1 MAWKPADRY
10 VKMHDP
16 RRSTGLSLILGNG
29 LVRSSGEVCKRHRRI
44 MQPIFHRSRM
54 AAMADRM
61 AQVAKQRIAGWADQ
75 AERPVDIAADM
86 RQPVLEVIL
95 QTMFTTSMI
104 QHIDRISH
112 AQQAAFA

>member
-1 MAWKPADRY
+1 METCRPLCESARPSAVNRALADTGQWIGEEFGRGLQATPA
-10 VKMHDP
+10 HHA
-16 RRSTGLSLILGNG
+16 TN
-29 LVRSSGEVCKRHRRI
+29 
-44 MQPIFHRSRM
+44 FHRSRM